1 MPSSQTWPQT
11 WFVTGASQGLGAV
24 LVEHLLAAGHQVV
37 ATSRSLAALDGLAS
51 DRLLPLKVDI
61 ADEADVQRA
70 VQAAVDRFGRIDVVV
85 NNAGYGLLGGVE
97 EVSDAEARRI
107 FDVNVF
113 GLLNVTRAV
122 LPVMRAAG
130 RGHVLNLSSVF
141 GLVAGAGWGLY
152 CSTKFAVEGLS
163 EALAQEVAPFGIKV
177 TLIEPGYFRTN
188 FLTGGSLASAGAPI
202 AAYDQIRSV
211 HEAHTQI
218 DGAQI
223 GDPVQ
228 AARAMI
234 AVVGQAEPPLRL
246 LLGSDALSYA
256 RAKLAA
262 LAGDFDANEALTLS
276 TDYAAPV
283 LEGA

>member
-1 MPSSQTWPQT
+1 MSSSQT

-24 LVEHLLAAGHQVV
+24 LVEHLLAAGHEVV
-37 ATSRSLAALDGLAS
+37 ATTRSLAALDHLAC
-51 DRLLPLKVDI
+51 DRLLPLRVDI

-70 VQAAVDRFGRIDVVV
+70 VRAAVDRFGRIDVLV

-97 EVSDAEARRI
+97 EISDAEARRI

-122 LPVMRAAG
+122 LPVMRDAG
-130 RGHVLNLSSVF
+130 RGHVLNVSSVF

-163 EALAQEVAPFGIKV
+163 EALAQEVAPFGVKV

-188 FLTGGSLASAGAPI
+188 FLTGGSLASASAPI
-202 AAYDQIRSV
+202 AAYDQIRAV
-211 HEAHTQI
+211 HEAHARI
-218 DGAQI
+218 DGTQL
-223 GDPVQ
+223 GDPAG

-234 AVVGQAEPPLRL
+234 AVAAQDTPPLRL
-246 LLGSDALSYA
+246 LLGSDALAYA
-256 RAKLAA
+256 RAKLGALAQDFDRNAA
-262 LAGDFDANEALTLS
+262 LTQS
-276 TDYAAPV
+276 TDYPAPV
-283 LEGA
+283 LEPA

>member
-1 MPSSQTWPQT
+1 MPSLQT

-37 ATSRSLAALDGLAS
+37 ATTRSLAALDHLAS
-51 DRLLPLKVDI
+51 DRLLPLRMDI

-70 VQAAVDRFGRIDVVV
+70 VQAAVDRFGPIDVLV

-97 EVSDAEARRI
+97 EVGDAEARRI

-122 LPVMRAAG
+122 LPVMRDAG
-130 RGHVLNLSSVF
+130 RGHILNLSSVF

-163 EALAQEVAPFGIKV
+163 EALAQEVAPFGVKV

-188 FLTGGSLASAGAPI
+188 FLTGGSLASARAPI
-202 AAYDQIRSV
+202 AAYDQIRGV
-211 HEAHTQI
+211 HEAHERI
-218 DGAQI
+218 DGTQL
-223 GDPVQ
+223 GDPAG

-234 AVVGQAEPPLRL
+234 TVVAQDSPPLRL
-246 LLGSDALSYA
+246 LLGSDALAYA
-256 RAKLAA
+256 RAKLGA
-262 LAGDFDANEALTLS
+262 LAQDFDRNQALTQS
-276 TDYAAPV
+276 TDYPAPV
-283 LEGA
+283 LEPA

>member
-1 MPSSQTWPQT
+1 MSSVQT

-24 LVEHLLAAGHQVV
+24 LVGHLLDAGHQVA
-37 ATSRSLAALDGLAS
+37 ATSRSLAALEKLAS
-51 DRLLPLKVDI
+51 DKLLALQMDI
-61 ADEADVQRA
+61 ADESDVRRA
-70 VQAAVDRFGRIDVVV
+70 VQAAVDRFGRIDVLV

-122 LPVMRAAG
+122 LPVMREAG
-130 RGHVLNLSSVF
+130 RGRLLNISSVF

-177 TLIEPGYFRTN
+177 TLVEPGYFRTN
-188 FLTGGSLASAGAPI
+188 FLTGGSLLSADAPI
-202 AAYDQIRSV
+202 AAYDQIRGV
-211 HEAHTQI
+211 QEAHLRI
-218 DGAQI
+218 DGTQI
-223 GDPVQ
+223 GDPAQ

-234 AVVGQAEPPLRL
+234 AVVAQQEPPLRL
-246 LLGSDALSYA
+246 LLGSDALTYA
-256 RAKLAA
+256 RAKLTA
-262 LAGDFDANEALTLS
+262 LGEDFDRNEALTLS
-276 TDYAAPV
+276 TDYPAIAAT
-283 LEGA
+283 

>member
-1 MPSSQTWPQT
+1 MSSVQT

-24 LVEHLLAAGHQVV
+24 LVGHLLDAGHQVA
-37 ATSRSLAALDGLAS
+37 ATSRSLAALEKLAS
-51 DRLLPLKVDI
+51 DKLLALQMDI
-61 ADEADVQRA
+61 ADESDVRRA
-70 VQAAVDRFGRIDVVV
+70 VQAAVDRFGRIDVLV

-122 LPVMRAAG
+122 LPVMREAG
-130 RGHVLNLSSVF
+130 RGRLLNISSVF

-177 TLIEPGYFRTN
+177 TLVEPGYFRTN
-188 FLTGGSLASAGAPI
+188 FLTDGSLLSADAPI
-202 AAYDQIRSV
+202 AAYDQIRQV
-211 HEAHTQI
+211 QEAHVGI
-218 DGAQI
+218 DGTQI
-223 GDPVQ
+223 GDPAR

-234 AVVGQAEPPLRL
+234 AVVAQDQPPLRL
-246 LLGSDALSYA
+246 LLGSDALTYA
-256 RAKLAA
+256 RAKLTA
-262 LAGDFDANEALTLS
+262 LGEDFDRNETLTLS
-276 TDYAAPV
+276 TDYPAIAAT
-283 LEGA
+283 